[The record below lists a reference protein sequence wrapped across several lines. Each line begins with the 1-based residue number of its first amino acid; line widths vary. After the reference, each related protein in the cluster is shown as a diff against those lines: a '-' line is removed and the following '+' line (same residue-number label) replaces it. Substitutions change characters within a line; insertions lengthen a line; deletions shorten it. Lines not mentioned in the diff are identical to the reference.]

1 MTMTMYDDPNR
12 EAVGLEPAW
21 VEGTGGEPPGAA
33 NLPGG
38 EPEADVEAFDPG
50 GHTVAEVQDYLA
62 AHPDQTDAV
71 LDAEAAGKNRATLT
85 GG

>member
-1 MTMTMYDDPNR
+1 MTFYDDPNR

-21 VEGTGGEPPGAA
+21 VEGTGGES
-33 NLPGG
+33 G
-38 EPEADVEAFDPG
+38 EPEPKSGAFDPG
-50 GHTVAEVQDYLA
+50 EHTVAEVQDYLA